1 MAERDDLDRMLDA
14 ALSTYADPGPD
25 LEARILAR
33 LACLNPSR
41 TILPRHSLPWLI
53 AVPALACALV
63 VFLIWSGPS
72 HPSTN
77 RVAAPSIVTSS
88 LGDRTAAAPPRQRSQ
103 RSRSRALPRMRGR
116 VVLASV
122 DRPKLDVFPTPQPL
136 TVEEKGIIRIV
147 TQTPTALRQ
156 ALVASQRE
164 SGAPIHIS
172 EIQIP
177 PFKPLSAGND

>member
-1 MAERDDLDRMLDA
+1 MAERDDLDPMLDA
-14 ALSTYADPGPD
+14 ALATYADPGPG

-41 TILPRHSLPWLI
+41 AIAPRRTLPWLI
-53 AVPALACALV
+53 TVPALACALV

-77 RVAAPSIVTSS
+77 RVAAPSVVTSS
-88 LGDRTAAAPPRQRSQ
+88 PADRTTAASPRQQSQ
-103 RSRSRALPRMRGR
+103 RGRSRAVPRMRGR

-136 TVEEKGIIRIV
+136 TAGEKGIVRMM

-164 SGAPIHIS
+164 SRAPIHIS